1 MSDRISHKI
10 SGKILVAAAAGA
22 MLLTAP
28 ALAANAAKPPAHA
41 HAQPMK
47 STKTTSAKPMHHRH
61 AKKVSMNMST
71 RGDREVRALNALE
84 SAGYRQFDNLHRKGG
99 EFVAT
104 AMKSGRSY
112 DVTITPAGQIQAAR
126 A

>member
-10 SGKILVAAAAGA
+10 SGKTLVAAAAGA

-41 HAQPMK
+41 QPMK

-61 AKKVSMNMST
+61 AKKC
-71 RGDREVRALNALE
+71 R
-84 SAGYRQFDNLHRKGG
+84 
-99 EFVAT
+99 
-104 AMKSGRSY
+104 
-112 DVTITPAGQIQAAR
+112 
-126 A
+126 